1 MKWNTGFTRTFSC
14 RLPIMGAPMLGP
26 SGGHLAAE
34 TCRAGGLGFLA
45 AGHLNSK
52 EALHSLEREIEI
64 FKEVSNDEEFPLCI
78 GFIGH
83 STFATEQGWSLF
95 ENVLEDYSPKAIQ
108 VFAPAI
114 SYMKNNGTKTSVV
127 KLAHS
132 YGCKVIAQVGC
143 EDDGVQA
150 LEEGVDCVIA
160 QGTEAGGHG
169 VRREHGCGTLSLT
182 SRLVKRSNG
191 KTPVLAAGG
200 IVDGSGLTA
209 ALSLGADGVVLG
221 TRLWASNEAKGPSAY
236 KDSMVAAKSADEI
249 VRTEAFDVIWNA
261 YRDTKWPAPFDSSGV
276 LRNKLTDTWDE
287 KISDLRIEVESE
299 DSKVVEEF
307 KDRSAAQDTDFS
319 CVFSGKGVASID
331 SIEPA
336 FDIIT
341 NIEKEAIESLQR
353 VNMVAQAE

>member
-1 MKWNTGFTRTFSC
+1 
-14 RLPIMGAPMLGP
+14 MGAPMLGP
-26 SGGHLAAE
+26 SGGQLAAE

-52 EALHSLEREIEI
+52 EALHTLEREIEI

-83 STFATEQGWSLF
+83 STFSTDQGWSLF
-95 ENVLEDYSPKAIQ
+95 ENVLEDYSPTAIQ

-114 SYMKNNGTKTSVV
+114 TYMKNNGTKTSVV
-127 KLAHS
+127 QLAHS

-150 LEEGVDCVIA
+150 LKEGVDCVIA

-182 SRLVKRSNG
+182 SRLVKLSKG

-200 IVDGSGLTA
+200 IVDGSGLMA

-236 KDSMVAAKSADEI
+236 KDAMIAAKSADQV

-261 YRDTKWPAPFDSSGV
+261 YRGTKWPAPFDSSGV
-276 LRNKLTDTWDE
+276 LRNALTDTWDE
-287 KISDLRIEVESE
+287 KISDLKKEVERGE
-299 DSKVVEEF
+299 ISKVVQEF
-307 KDRSAAQDTDFS
+307 KNLSAAHDTDFS

-336 FDIIT
+336 FDIIS

-353 VNMVAQAE
+353 VNMVAQAV

>member
-1 MKWNTGFTRTFSC
+1 
-14 RLPIMGAPMLGP
+14 MGAPMLGP

-34 TCRAGGLGFLA
+34 TCRASGLGFLA

-52 EALHSLEREIEI
+52 ESLHSLEQEIEI
-64 FKEVSNDEEFPLCI
+64 FKELSNDKFPLCI

-95 ENVLEDYSPKAIQ
+95 ENVLEDYNPMAIQ
-108 VFAPAI
+108 IFAPAI
-114 SYMKNNGTKTSVV
+114 AYMNNGSRTSVV
-127 KLAHS
+127 QLAHS

-169 VRREHGCGTLSLT
+169 VRRQHGCGTMSLT
-182 SRLVKRSNG
+182 SRLVKRSKG
-191 KTPVLAAGG
+191 TTPVLAAGG
-200 IVDGSGLTA
+200 IVDGGGLMA

-221 TRLWASNEAKGPSAY
+221 TRLWASKEAKGPAAY
-236 KDSMVAAKSADEI
+236 KDAMVAAKSADRI
-249 VRTEAFDVIWNA
+249 VRTEAFDIIWNA

-276 LRNKLTDTWDE
+276 LRNKFTETWDGN
-287 KISDLRIEVESE
+287 ISELRKEVESGE
-299 DSKVVEEF
+299 KSQVVQEF
-307 KDRSAAQDTDFS
+307 KASSAAHDTAYS

-331 SIEPA
+331 SIEPT

-341 NIEKEAIESLQR
+341 NIEKEAIESLRR
-353 VNMVAQAE
+353 VNTLTQDE

>member
-1 MKWNTGFTRTFSC
+1 
-14 RLPIMGAPMLGP
+14 MGAPMLGP

-52 EALHSLEREIEI
+52 ESLHSLEQEIDI
-64 FKEVSNDEEFPLCI
+64 FKELCNDEFPLCI

-95 ENVLEDYSPKAIQ
+95 ENVLEDYSPMAIQ
-108 VFAPAI
+108 IFAPAI
-114 SYMKNNGTKTSVV
+114 AYMNNDSRTSVV
-127 KLAHS
+127 QLAHS

-150 LEEGVDCVIA
+150 LNEGVDCVIA

-182 SRLVKRSNG
+182 SRLVKRAKG

-200 IVDGSGLTA
+200 IVDGSGLMA

-221 TRLWASNEAKGPSAY
+221 TRLWASKEAKGPAVY
-236 KDSMVAAKSADEI
+236 KDAMVAAASADQI
-249 VRTEAFDVIWNA
+249 VRTQAFDVIWNS
-261 YRDTKWPAPFDSSGV
+261 YRETKWPAPFDSSGV
-276 LRNKLTDTWDE
+276 LRNKLIDTWDD
-287 KISDLRIEVESE
+287 KISELRKEVESGE
-299 DSKVVEEF
+299 NSKVVKEL
-307 KDRSAAQDTDFS
+307 KAASAAQDTDYS
-319 CVFSGKGVASID
+319 CVFSGKGVASIG
-331 SIEPA
+331 SIEPT

-341 NIEKEAIESLQR
+341 NIEKEAVESLKR
-353 VNMVAQAE
+353 VNSVTLDE